1 MKDYA
6 ISEEERKKFILNYTI
21 ENNQII
27 INTANGKKYIVP
39 YTKENE
45 NKIIERMKEQVKSA
59 YYNKFKESA
68 NDLKDIVK
76 CGLLITTIISVIFT
90 GAFGFTKII
99 DILLCINSA
108 LAVMFVSLL
117 IEANKRLKDYQK
129 TSLFLKNEKDLNE
142 QIKLNTNI
150 LSNVKKKTKEFIESK
165 KEKPVL
171 TINDTDKIGYKE
183 LKKMIEAVEYDN
195 DLGIE
200 YPEIQEDKPKTLQK
214 KIGKNSNIY

>member
-1 MKDYA
+1 
-6 ISEEERKKFILNYTI
+6 
-21 ENNQII
+21 
-27 INTANGKKYIVP
+27 
-39 YTKENE
+39 
-45 NKIIERMKEQVKSA
+45 
-59 YYNKFKESA
+59 
-68 NDLKDIVK
+68 
-76 CGLLITTIISVIFT
+76 
-90 GAFGFTKII
+90 
-99 DILLCINSA
+99 
-108 LAVMFVSLL
+108 MFVSLL